1 MNTGWVGGKYG
12 EGNRISLKDTRAI
25 LDAIYDGSLN
35 DAKYETM
42 PIFNLEFPTEVNK
55 VPTNILNPRNS
66 WNNKDAYDKD
76 VRNLAE
82 AFLKN
87 FKRYEDK
94 TDKVII
100 NAGPKL

>member
-42 PIFNLEFPTEVNK
+42 PVFNIEFPTEVNN
-55 VPTNILNPRNS
+55 VPTKILNPRDS
-66 WNNKDAYDKD
+66 WSNKDDYDKD
-76 VRNLAE
+76 VKTLAV
-82 AFLKN
+82 AFQKN
-87 FKRYEDK
+87 FKRYEAK

-100 NAGPKL
+100 NAGPKI

>member
-35 DAKYETM
+35 DATYETM
-42 PIFNLEFPTEVNK
+42 PVFNLEFPTEVNK
-55 VPTNILNPRNS
+55 VPTHILNPRNS

-76 VRNLAE
+76 VKKLAE
-82 AFLKN
+82 GFVKN

-100 NAGPKL
+100 NAGPKI